1 MSYDGQIHRISV
13 CVCLRACSVGQEAGG
28 GMPDIYIPSLPPLSI
43 LISAGIFIHCTC
55 WPPASRCLG
64 AFLRGFEDPT
74 SGQGNKVNSRL
85 FSHLLL
91 SLSCLEFHQ
100 TQRRE

>member
-13 CVCLRACSVGQEAGG
+13 CVSACVSCRGLEAGG

-55 WPPASRCLG
+55 WLPASRCPP
-64 AFLRGFEDPT
+64 AFPCGFEDPT
-74 SGQGNKVNSRL
+74 LGQGSKVNS
-85 FSHLLL
+85 
-91 SLSCLEFHQ
+91 
-100 TQRRE
+100 